1 MSYQKKRR
9 LSCIV
14 VLLFVLLAY
23 ICRFIETDNELIQTL
38 ADQCRACTYLG
49 IYCAWVIYLNKHVVQ
64 KKVRQYLTAIGC
76 LMVCWFFLRTVKY
89 HILLDPL
96 GGHICWYLYYI
107 PMILIPTFGLSATL
121 LMDGAEKKTTKWI
134 TGILLFFSV
143 VLIVC
148 VLTNDLHQQVF
159 RFEGPVPYSDK
170 NYSYGILFMLI
181 QFWII
186 ACLVIMEILLVKKS
200 RIPDR
205 KRFWLPVIP
214 GLLLLGWNIA
224 NLLRLPFIKT
234 FAGDMTAICCLLMAA
249 IFQGCILCGLIQ
261 TNSRYFELFQ
271 ATGGLD
277 AEITDNSFRRYYF
290 SGEFPELSK
299 DLRDSIIAKSSVQ
312 ERGIR
317 INHLPVK
324 GGHLFWSED
333 ISVLLDQY
341 QDIQEQ
347 QEELTARNQLLRK
360 TYKKEAERRKLE
372 EQNRLLNIIQSQT
385 SRQYELLSHYMEKLE
400 QTESREEYELILSK
414 IVVVGTY
421 LKRRKNLMLTR
432 YSSREDSLTMADL
445 KQSLA
450 ESCENLKLC
459 EIKAAYFVQDKEKQL
474 RADDVLKCYDFFEWL
489 IEQLFDVMNSV
500 FFRVTQIEE
509 KLQISVHI
517 TSQEDIRPYLTEK
530 QGLLIEQE
538 EEQEWFIRCPVS

>member
-14 VLLFVLLAY
+14 VLLAY

-159 RFEGPVPYSDK
+159 RFERPVPYSDK

-214 GLLLLGWNIA
+214 GLLLLSWNIA
-224 NLLRLPFIKT
+224 NLLRLPFIKN

-489 IEQLFDVMNSV
+489 VEQLFDVMNSV
-500 FFRVTQIEE
+500 FFRVTHIEE

-517 TSQEDIRPYLTEK
+517 VSQEDIRPYLAEK
-530 QGLLIEQE
+530 PGLLIEQE

>member
-214 GLLLLGWNIA
+214 GLLLLSWNIA
-224 NLLRLPFIKT
+224 NLLRLPFIKN

-489 IEQLFDVMNSV
+489 VEQLFDVMNSV
-500 FFRVTQIEE
+500 FFRVTHIEE

-517 TSQEDIRPYLTEK
+517 VSQEDIRPYLAEK
-530 QGLLIEQE
+530 PGLLIEQE

>member
-400 QTESREEYELILSK
+400 QTESWEEYELILSK

-421 LKRRKNLMLTR
+421 LKRWKNLMLTR

-459 EIKAAYFVQDKEKQL
+459 EIKAAYFVQDKEKL
-474 RADDVLKCYDFFEWL
+474 LHADDVLKCYDFFEWL
-489 IEQLFDVMNSV
+489 VEQLFDVMNSV

>member
-489 IEQLFDVMNSV
+489 VERLFDVMNSV
-500 FFRVTQIEE
+500 FFRVTHIEE

-517 TSQEDIRPYLTEK
+517 VSQEDIRPYLAEK
-530 QGLLIEQE
+530 PGLLIEQE

>member
-1 MSYQKKRR
+1 MSYQKKRM

-159 RFEGPVPYSDK
+159 RFEGPIPYSDK

-181 QFWII
+181 QLWII

-347 QEELTARNQLLRK
+347 QEELAARNQLLRK

-489 IEQLFDVMNSV
+489 VEQLFDVMNSV
-500 FFRVTQIEE
+500 FFRVTHIEE

-517 TSQEDIRPYLTEK
+517 VSQEDIRPYLAEK
-530 QGLLIEQE
+530 PGLLIEQE

>member
-23 ICRFIETDNELIQTL
+23 ICRFIKTNNELIQTL

-421 LKRRKNLMLTR
+421 LKRWKNLMLTR

-459 EIKAAYFVQDKEKQL
+459 NIKAAYFLQDKEKQL
-474 RADDVLKCYDFFEWL
+474 HADDVLKCYDFFEWL
-489 IEQLFDVMNSV
+489 VEQLFDVMNSV

-530 QGLLIEQE
+530 PGLLIEQE

>member
-1 MSYQKKRR
+1 M
-9 LSCIV
+9 
-14 VLLFVLLAY
+14 LFVLLAY
-23 ICRFIETDNELIQTL
+23 ICRFIETDSELIQTL
-38 ADQCRACTYLG
+38 ADQCRTCTYLG

-474 RADDVLKCYDFFEWL
+474 HADDVLKCYDFFEWL
-489 IEQLFDVMNSV
+489 VEQLFDVMNSV

>member
-121 LMDGAEKKTTKWI
+121 LMDGEEKKTTKWI

-186 ACLVIMEILLVKKS
+186 ACLVIMEILLVEKS

-489 IEQLFDVMNSV
+489 VEQLFDVMNSV
-500 FFRVTQIEE
+500 FFRVTHIEE

-517 TSQEDIRPYLTEK
+517 VSQEDIRPYLAEK
-530 QGLLIEQE
+530 PGLLIEQE

>member
-459 EIKAAYFVQDKEKQL
+459 EIKAAYFVQDKEKL
-474 RADDVLKCYDFFEWL
+474 LHADDVLKCYDFFEWL
-489 IEQLFDVMNSV
+489 VEQLFDVMNSV

-517 TSQEDIRPYLTEK
+517 VSQEDIRSYLAEK
-530 QGLLIEQE
+530 PGLLIEQE

>member
-186 ACLVIMEILLVKKS
+186 ACLVIMEILLVEKS

-459 EIKAAYFVQDKEKQL
+459 EIKAAYFVQDKEKQI

-489 IEQLFDVMNSV
+489 VEQLFDVMNSV
-500 FFRVTQIEE
+500 FFRVTHIEE

-517 TSQEDIRPYLTEK
+517 VSQEDIRPYLAEK
-530 QGLLIEQE
+530 PGLLIEQE

>member
-1 MSYQKKRR
+1 MSYQKKRM

-38 ADQCRACTYLG
+38 ADQCRTCTYLG

-64 KKVRQYLTAIGC
+64 KKMRQYLTAVGC

-121 LMDGAEKKTTKWI
+121 LMDGEEKKTTKWI

-143 VLIVC
+143 ILIIC

-489 IEQLFDVMNSV
+489 LEQLFDVMNSV
-500 FFRVTQIEE
+500 FFRVTHIEE

-517 TSQEDIRPYLTEK
+517 VSQEDIRPYLAEK
-530 QGLLIEQE
+530 PGLLIEQE

>member
-64 KKVRQYLTAIGC
+64 KKMRQYLTAIGC

-121 LMDGAEKKTTKWI
+121 LMDGAEKKTTKSI

-432 YSSREDSLTMADL
+432 YSSWEDSLTMADL

-489 IEQLFDVMNSV
+489 VEQLFDVMNSV
-500 FFRVTQIEE
+500 FFRVTHIEE

-517 TSQEDIRPYLTEK
+517 VSQEDIRPYLAEK
-530 QGLLIEQE
+530 PGLLIEQE

>member
-500 FFRVTQIEE
+500 FFRVTHIEE

-517 TSQEDIRPYLTEK
+517 VSQEDIRPYLAEK
-530 QGLLIEQE
+530 PGLLIEQE

>member
-1 MSYQKKRR
+1 MSYQKKRM

-38 ADQCRACTYLG
+38 ADQCRTCTYLG

-64 KKVRQYLTAIGC
+64 KKMRQYLTAIGC

-121 LMDGAEKKTTKWI
+121 LMDGEEKKTTKWI

-159 RFEGPVPYSDK
+159 RFEGPIPYSDK
-170 NYSYGILFMLI
+170 NYGYGILFMLI
-181 QFWII
+181 QLWII

-277 AEITDNSFRRYYF
+277 AEITDDSFRRYYF

-360 TYKKEAERRKLE
+360 TYKKEADRRKLE

-400 QTESREEYELILSK
+400 QTDSREEYELILSK
-414 IVVVGTY
+414 IVVIGTY
-421 LKRRKNLMLTR
+421 LKRWKNLMLTR

-459 EIKAAYFVQDKEKQL
+459 EIKAAYFVQDKEKLL

-489 IEQLFDVMNSV
+489 VEQLFDVMNSV
-500 FFRVTQIEE
+500 FFRVTHIEE

-517 TSQEDIRPYLTEK
+517 VSQEDIRPYLAEK
-530 QGLLIEQE
+530 PGLLIEQE

>member
-1 MSYQKKRR
+1 MSYQKKRM

-38 ADQCRACTYLG
+38 ADQCRTCTYLG

-64 KKVRQYLTAIGC
+64 KKMRQYLTAIGC

-121 LMDGAEKKTTKWI
+121 LMDGEEKKTTKWI

-170 NYSYGILFMLI
+170 NYGYGILFMLI
-181 QFWII
+181 QLWII

-214 GLLLLGWNIA
+214 GMLLLGWNIA

-277 AEITDNSFRRYYF
+277 AEITDDSFRRYYF

-333 ISVLLDQY
+333 ISVPLDQY

-360 TYKKEAERRKLE
+360 TYKKEADRRKLE

-421 LKRRKNLMLTR
+421 LKRWKNLMLTR

-459 EIKAAYFVQDKEKQL
+459 KIKAAYFVQDKEKQL

-489 IEQLFDVMNSV
+489 VEQLFDVMNSV

-530 QGLLIEQE
+530 PGLLIEQE

>member
-333 ISVLLDQY
+333 ISVILDQY
-341 QDIQEQ
+341 QDIHEQ

-489 IEQLFDVMNSV
+489 LEQLFDVMNSV
-500 FFRVTQIEE
+500 FFRVTHIEE

-517 TSQEDIRPYLTEK
+517 VSQEDIRPYLAEK
-530 QGLLIEQE
+530 PGLLIEQE

>member
-1 MSYQKKRR
+1 MSYQKKRM

-38 ADQCRACTYLG
+38 ADQCRTCTYLG

-64 KKVRQYLTAIGC
+64 KKMRQYLTAIGC

-121 LMDGAEKKTTKWI
+121 LMDGEEKKTTKWI

-170 NYSYGILFMLI
+170 NYGYGILFMLI
-181 QFWII
+181 QLWII

-214 GLLLLGWNIA
+214 GMLLLGWNIA

-277 AEITDNSFRRYYF
+277 AEITDDSFRRYYF

-360 TYKKEAERRKLE
+360 TYKKEADRRKLE

-400 QTESREEYELILSK
+400 QTDSREEYELILSK
-414 IVVVGTY
+414 IVVIGTY
-421 LKRRKNLMLTR
+421 LKRWKNLMLTR

-489 IEQLFDVMNSV
+489 VEQLFDVMNSV

-517 TSQEDIRPYLTEK
+517 TSQEDIRPYLAEK
-530 QGLLIEQE
+530 PGLLIEQE

>member
-214 GLLLLGWNIA
+214 GLLLLSWNIA

-290 SGEFPELSK
+290 SGEFPGAFQN
-299 DLRDSIIAKSSVQ
+299 LRDSIIAKSSVQ
-312 ERGIR
+312 ERWIR

-489 IEQLFDVMNSV
+489 VEQLFDVMNSV
-500 FFRVTQIEE
+500 FFRVTHIEE

-517 TSQEDIRPYLTEK
+517 VSQEDIRPYLAEK
-530 QGLLIEQE
+530 PGLLIEQE

>member
-214 GLLLLGWNIA
+214 GLLLLSWNIA

-290 SGEFPELSK
+290 SGEFPKLSK

-489 IEQLFDVMNSV
+489 LEQLFDVMNSV
-500 FFRVTQIEE
+500 FFRVTHIEE

-517 TSQEDIRPYLTEK
+517 VSQEDIRPYLAEK
-530 QGLLIEQE
+530 PGLLIEQE

>member
-9 LSCIV
+9 LSCII

-23 ICRFIETDNELIQTL
+23 ICRFIKTDNELIQTL

-64 KKVRQYLTAIGC
+64 KKMRQYLTAIGC

-121 LMDGAEKKTTKWI
+121 LMDGEEKKTTKWI

-500 FFRVTQIEE
+500 FFRVTHIEE

-517 TSQEDIRPYLTEK
+517 VSQEDIRPYLAEK
-530 QGLLIEQE
+530 PGLLIEQE

>member
-277 AEITDNSFRRYYF
+277 AEITDDSFRRYYF

-385 SRQYELLSHYMEKLE
+385 SRQYELLSHYMKKLE

-474 RADDVLKCYDFFEWL
+474 HADDVLKCYDFFEWL
-489 IEQLFDVMNSV
+489 VEQLFDVMNSV

>member
-143 VLIVC
+143 ILIIC

-159 RFEGPVPYSDK
+159 RFEGPIPYSDK
-170 NYSYGILFMLI
+170 NYGYGILFMLI
-181 QFWII
+181 QLWII

-500 FFRVTQIEE
+500 FFRVTHIEE

-517 TSQEDIRPYLTEK
+517 VSQEDIRPYLAEK
-530 QGLLIEQE
+530 PGLLIEQE

>member
-1 MSYQKKRR
+1 MSYQKKRM

-38 ADQCRACTYLG
+38 ADQCRTCTYLG

-64 KKVRQYLTAIGC
+64 KKMRQYLTAIGC

-121 LMDGAEKKTTKWI
+121 LMDGEEKKTTKWI

-159 RFEGPVPYSDK
+159 RFEGPIPYSDK
-170 NYSYGILFMLI
+170 NYGYGILFMLI
-181 QFWII
+181 QLWII

-224 NLLRLPFIKT
+224 NLLGLPFIKT

-277 AEITDNSFRRYYF
+277 AEITDDSFRRYYF

-421 LKRRKNLMLTR
+421 LKRWKNLMLTR

-489 IEQLFDVMNSV
+489 VEQLFDVMNSV

-530 QGLLIEQE
+530 PGLLIEQE

>member
-186 ACLVIMEILLVKKS
+186 ACLVIMEILLVKNS

-432 YSSREDSLTMADL
+432 YSSQEDSLTMADL

-489 IEQLFDVMNSV
+489 VEQLFDVMNSV
-500 FFRVTQIEE
+500 FFRVTHIEE

-517 TSQEDIRPYLTEK
+517 VSQEDIRPYLAEK
-530 QGLLIEQE
+530 PGLLIEQE

>member
-148 VLTNDLHQQVF
+148 VLTNDFHQQVF
-159 RFEGPVPYSDK
+159 RFERPVPYSDK

-317 INHLPVK
+317 INHIPVK

-500 FFRVTQIEE
+500 FFRVTHIEE

-517 TSQEDIRPYLTEK
+517 VSQEDIRPYLAEK
-530 QGLLIEQE
+530 PGLLIEQE

>member
-64 KKVRQYLTAIGC
+64 KRVRQYLTAIGC

-317 INHLPVK
+317 INHLSVK

-489 IEQLFDVMNSV
+489 VEQLFDVMNSV
-500 FFRVTQIEE
+500 FFRVTHIEE

-517 TSQEDIRPYLTEK
+517 VSQEDIRPYLAEK
-530 QGLLIEQE
+530 PGLLIEQE

>member
-1 MSYQKKRR
+1 MSYQKKRM

-38 ADQCRACTYLG
+38 ADQCRTCTYLG

-64 KKVRQYLTAIGC
+64 KKMRQYLTAIGC

-121 LMDGAEKKTTKWI
+121 LMDGEEKKTTKWI

-170 NYSYGILFMLI
+170 NYGYGILFMLI
-181 QFWII
+181 QLWII

-214 GLLLLGWNIA
+214 GMLLLGWNIA

-277 AEITDNSFRRYYF
+277 AEITDDSFRRYYF

-360 TYKKEAERRKLE
+360 TYKKEADRRKLE

-385 SRQYELLSHYMEKLE
+385 SRQYELLSHYIEKLE
-400 QTESREEYELILSK
+400 QTDSREEYELILSK

-421 LKRRKNLMLTR
+421 LKRWKNLMLTR

-489 IEQLFDVMNSV
+489 VEQLFDVMNSV

-517 TSQEDIRPYLTEK
+517 TSQEDIRPYLAEK
-530 QGLLIEQE
+530 PGLLIEQE

>member
-277 AEITDNSFRRYYF
+277 AEITNNSFRRYYF

-299 DLRDSIIAKSSVQ
+299 DLRDSIIAKLSVQ

-500 FFRVTQIEE
+500 FFRVTHIEE

-517 TSQEDIRPYLTEK
+517 VSQEDIRPYLAEK
-530 QGLLIEQE
+530 PGLLIEQE

>member
-421 LKRRKNLMLTR
+421 LKRWKNLMLTR

-459 EIKAAYFVQDKEKQL
+459 NIKAAYFLQDKEKQL
-474 RADDVLKCYDFFEWL
+474 HADDVLKCYDFFEWL
-489 IEQLFDVMNSV
+489 VEQLFDVMNSV

-530 QGLLIEQE
+530 PGLLIEQE